1 MLRGF
6 FLPVVLLISLAA
18 PLGCSQC
25 RNVEAGARG
34 GEVVAFTGVNVI
46 PMDAE
51 RVLEK
56 HTVIVRDGVIT
67 QMGPSASVEI
77 AQGARVI
84 DGRGAYL
91 LPGLTDFHI
100 HLRSTDELISYLAY
114 GVTTVVHLS
123 GAQHGAPDLLRYR
136 AQLASGERLGPMLY
150 ASGPLLDGDPAIWPG
165 VSVVANT
172 PEAARAAV
180 LEQQQAGYDFIKVY
194 NNLPVAALRAA
205 TATAHAQGMAV
216 LGHIPRRAG
225 RDQAL
230 QQALEAGQDM
240 IAHGEEY
247 FFTYFHS
254 AVDSLLD
261 RGAVPFPDERRIP
274 EAVRMTREAGAAV
287 MPNLSFVAMTR
298 RQLDDIE
305 AVLADPETRYLHPD
319 VLAMWQAQNFT
330 RRSDLE
336 RFDRRER
343 AKYPFLK
350 KLTKA
355 LNDAGVPLLLGTDAS
370 APALFPGRSAH
381 VELRELVRAGLT
393 PYEALATGTRNAGM
407 FIGEHVRS
415 ARPFG
420 TVAPG
425 QQANLILV
433 KENPLNDPDV
443 TLDISG
449 VMVRG
454 RWLARAEL
462 DQAREEVAASYGR

>member
-1 MLRGF
+1 
-6 FLPVVLLISLAA
+6 
-18 PLGCSQC
+18 
-25 RNVEAGARG
+25 
-34 GEVVAFTGVNVI
+34 
-46 PMDAE
+46 
-51 RVLEK
+51 
-56 HTVIVRDGVIT
+56 
-67 QMGPSASVEI
+67 
-77 AQGARVI
+77 
-84 DGRGAYL
+84 
-91 LPGLTDFHI
+91 
-100 HLRSTDELISYLAY
+100 
-114 GVTTVVHLS
+114 
-123 GAQHGAPDLLRYR
+123 
-136 AQLASGERLGPMLY
+136 
-150 ASGPLLDGDPAIWPG
+150 
-165 VSVVANT
+165 
-172 PEAARAAV
+172 
-180 LEQQQAGYDFIKVY
+180 
-194 NNLPVAALRAA
+194 
-205 TATAHAQGMAV
+205 
-216 LGHIPRRAG
+216 
-225 RDQAL
+225 
-230 QQALEAGQDM
+230 
-240 IAHGEEY
+240 
-247 FFTYFHS
+247 
-254 AVDSLLD
+254 
-261 RGAVPFPDERRIP
+261 
-274 EAVRMTREAGAAV
+274 

-305 AVLADPETRYLHPD
+305 VVLADPETRYLHPD

-433 KENPLNDPDV
+433 KENPLTDPDV

-449 VMVRG
+449 VMVQG

-462 DQAREEVAASYGR
+462 DQAREEVAATYGR